1 MSYKPLVL
9 VTAPVGTRSGY
20 GSHSRDICRSLI
32 AMDKFE
38 IKIWPVRW
46 GSTPQNA
53 LDQKNPKDIPIIE
66 RLLSSPNVKHQP
78 DIHIHIVVP
87 NEFQQLGKYNI
98 GITAGLETTVCPP
111 EWIEGLNRMDL
122 NIVPATFIKQMIE
135 PLRFDKI
142 DKGTQKKIGVIS
154 SDNPMEVLFEGADV
168 DIYKPVRDFSKD
180 LVDEFKGIKEDF
192 CFLFVGHWLQG
203 SLGHDRKDLGMLIK
217 TFLETFKNQ
226 SKQPALIIKTSG
238 ATPSILDREDIV
250 NKINHIKSNIDGKLP
265 SIYFLHGDLE
275 DEEMNEMYNHPKVKA
290 HVSFTH
296 GEGFGRPLLE
306 ASLSG
311 KPVIAPN
318 WSGHIDFLNHDA
330 VLLPGSLNEVKKESF
345 PKGMHIKGTKW
356 FTVNYNYASKFLK
369 EVFDNYSKY
378 TVKGKKLAIVNQTK
392 FSLDAMTKKFE
403 EILDKHLP
411 KFQEPAKK
419 VELTLPKLKRVGEEK
434 KKPSSSLPNLK
445 KIELPKLKKVK

>member
-32 AMDKFE
+32 SMDKFE

-53 LDQKNPKDIPIIE
+53 LDDKNPKDIPIIE
-66 RLLSSPNVKHQP
+66 RLLSSPNMKRQP

-111 EWIEGLNRMDL
+111 EWVDGLNRMDL

-135 PLRFDKI
+135 PLKFDKI
-142 DKGTQKKIGVIS
+142 DKNTQEKIGVVQLEK
-154 SDNPMEVLFEGADV
+154 PMEVLFEGADI
-168 DIYKPVRDFSKD
+168 DIYKPVRDFSED
-180 LVDEFKGIKEDF
+180 VVNEFKSIKEDF

-203 SLGHDRKDLGMLIK
+203 NIGEDRKDLGMLIK
-217 TFLETFKNQ
+217 TFLETFKNK

-238 ATPSILDREDIV
+238 ASPSVLDREEIV
-250 NKINHIKSNIDGKLP
+250 NRIKFIKDDLSKGKLP

-306 ASLSG
+306 ASLSE
-311 KPVIAPN
+311 KPVIAPK
-318 WSGHIDFLNHDA
+318 WSGHMDFLSRDA
-330 VLLPGSLNEVKKESF
+330 VLLPGSLNDVKSESLQ
-345 PKGMHIKGTKW
+345 KGMHIKGTKW
-356 FTVNYNYASKFLK
+356 FTVNYNYASKVLK
-369 EVFDNYSKY
+369 DVFENYSKY
-378 TVKGKKLAIVNQTK
+378 VVKGKKLSIVNQTK
-392 FSLDAMTKKFE
+392 FSLDAMTKQFE
-403 EILDKHLP
+403 QILDKYLP
-411 KFQEPAKK
+411 KFEEPAKK
-419 VELTLPKLKRVGEEK
+419 VDLKLPTLKKVNSDTPPPKLK
-434 KKPSSSLPNLK
+434 
-445 KIELPKLKKVK
+445 LPKLKKVN

>member
-32 AMDKFE
+32 SMDKFE

-53 LDQKNPKDIPIIE
+53 LDDKNPKDIPIIE
-66 RLLSSPNVKHQP
+66 RLLSSPNMKRQP

-111 EWIEGLNRMDL
+111 EWVDGLNRMDL

-135 PLRFDKI
+135 PLKFDKI
-142 DKGTQKKIGVIS
+142 DKNTQEKIGVVQLEK
-154 SDNPMEVLFEGADV
+154 PMEVLFEGADI
-168 DIYKPVRDFSKD
+168 DIYKPVRDFSED
-180 LVDEFKGIKEDF
+180 VVNEFKSIKEDF

-203 SLGHDRKDLGMLIK
+203 NIGEDRKDLGMLIK
-217 TFLETFKNQ
+217 TFLETFKNK

-238 ATPSILDREDIV
+238 ASPSVLDREEIV
-250 NKINHIKSNIDGKLP
+250 NRIKFIKDDLSKGKLP

-306 ASLSG
+306 ASLSE
-311 KPVIAPN
+311 KPVIAPK
-318 WSGHIDFLNHDA
+318 WSGHVDFLSRDA
-330 VLLPGSLNEVKKESF
+330 VLLPGSLNDVKSESLQ
-345 PKGMHIKGTKW
+345 KGMHIKGTKW
-356 FTVNYNYASKFLK
+356 FTVNYNYASKVLK
-369 EVFDNYSKY
+369 DVFENYSKY
-378 TVKGKKLAIVNQTK
+378 VVKGKKLSIVNQTK
-392 FSLDAMTKKFE
+392 FSLDAMTKQFE
-403 EILDKHLP
+403 QILDKYLP
-411 KFQEPAKK
+411 KFEEPAKK
-419 VELTLPKLKRVGEEK
+419 VDLKLPTLKKVNSDTPPPKLK
-434 KKPSSSLPNLK
+434 
-445 KIELPKLKKVK
+445 LPKLKKVN